1 MGGIDKVL
9 VPLAGW
15 PLLAW
20 SLRTFAD
27 APFVARLVV
36 VVAPERVDDLR
47 AATWM
52 PDGAV
57 VVAGGARRQESVA
70 AGVAELTRPGAD
82 DDRVVLIHDGARPA
96 IRPETADLVRH
107 TAAEF
112 GAAIPILPVVET
124 LKTVSDGLIS
134 GTVDRTGVGAAQTPQ
149 AVRLGLLREAWRRF
163 PPGGPDTF
171 TDEAALLEACTI
183 PVRVVPGQPSNLKVT
198 VPSDL
203 DRAAHALGVD
213 RTRLGYGEDSHPFGP
228 GDPLVLGGVIFP
240 GAPRLSGHSDGDVV
254 LHAVASALLG
264 AAGMGDLGQTFPAD
278 ERTPRGIDSGTLLDD
293 VARRIR
299 HAGFRPARIDVTI
312 VAARPPIAD
321 RLEEIRR
328 RVAALAGVG
337 SDDVGVKASS
347 GNLAGMEGAGRGIS
361 ARVIATLESVAW

>member
-1 MGGIDKVL
+1 VASSSGADVVVVAAGSSSRMGGIDKVL

-112 GAAIPILPVVET
+112 GAAIPIMPVVET
-124 LKTVSDGLIS
+124 LKTVSDGFIS

-203 DRAAHALGVD
+203 D
-213 RTRLGYGEDSHPFGP
+213 
-228 GDPLVLGGVIFP
+228 LGGVIFP

-299 HAGFRPARIDVTI
+299 RAGFRPARIDVTI

-361 ARVIATLESVAW
+361 ARVIATLEPVAW